1 MSKFEDSDKTDHH
14 IVVNTFQENEVV
26 GETFATPI
34 AGLLTLLFL
43 YNKIMD
49 NFMSKWQVCFYP
61 LFALFAYKFLISFIR
76 ILRTETS
83 ETDENNYEKD
93 FRFKLRIKN
102 IDKII
107 LISNFFSLINSAL
120 SALTVFYAAEFMDHK
135 NDDDYLFMTIYMIA
149 ALCASHLIYTL
160 LRKASIF
167 SLKREGYG
175 MYEENGGNSNSTM
188 AFLSSLMAPA
198 LTYLSNMMIICNG
211 GACTQIYASTI
222 SSLIG
227 AFGVSVAD
235 FSDYLL
241 PITIVLLSVSC
252 FSLYIK
258 KGKLDHPPFLL
269 GVFASFIIIISHVFE
284 EKIGFLTYPGN
295 ALMIGAAIWNVR
307 LNKFYGLP
315 RFSK

>member
-1 MSKFEDSDKTDHH
+1 MSKSEVYDKSDHH
-14 IVVNTFQENEVV
+14 IVVNTFQENEII

-43 YNKIMD
+43 FQKIND

-61 LFALFAYKFLISFIR
+61 LFVLFAYKFLVSFIR
-76 ILRTETS
+76 ILRTDNGEI
-83 ETDENNYEKD
+83 DENSTEKD
-93 FRFKLRIKN
+93 FKFKLRIKN
-102 IDKII
+102 IEKII

-120 SALTVFYAAEFMDHK
+120 SAVTVFYAAEFMDRK
-135 NDDDYLFMTIYMIA
+135 EDDYLFLTIYMIA
-149 ALCASHLIYTL
+149 ALCISHLIYTL
-160 LRKASIF
+160 IRKTTFFSI
-167 SLKREGYG
+167 KREGYNI
-175 MYEENGGNSNSTM
+175 YEENGAGPNSSI
-188 AFLSSLMAPA
+188 AFLSSLTAPA

-222 SSLIG
+222 ASLLG

-235 FSDYLL
+235 FSEYLF

-269 GVFASFIIIISHVFE
+269 GVFASAVILLSHIFE
-284 EKIGFLTYPGN
+284 EKIGFMTYPGN
-295 ALMIGAAIWNVR
+295 ALMIGAAIWNAR
-307 LNKFYGLP
+307 INKFSGLP